1 MKKQF
6 ISLCF
11 LVTLLFTS
19 IILSQP
25 VSDPASALPASIDN
39 WKKLGEDRL
48 FNDQNLYDYLDG
60 AAELYISF
68 GFSKVFNRNYSDGE
82 GKEILVDIFYM
93 NTSQD
98 AFGAF
103 SFSVG
108 KIGDD
113 FGVQS
118 QLAPGAIVFW
128 KNNFIVSI
136 VENPASDDAK
146 MVSAKIATMVDE
158 SISEKGSYPEVLKYL
173 PAENLD
179 QQSIRYFRHY
189 VWLNTYTFISSE
201 NLLNINQNTHGVLAK
216 YGDKEK
222 QILMMVKYPNEQDAI
237 AAKEK
242 FNTAYYKTA
251 KPKTVV
257 KTKDGR
263 YSSAKVIKNFFV
275 AVFGGVKEN
284 DVKNLISRTEESINR
299 LTSTNK

>member
-68 GFSKVFNRNYSDGE
+68 GFSKVFNRIYSAGE

-93 NTSQD
+93 NTSYD

-108 KIGDD
+108 KIGNDY
-113 FGVQS
+113 GVQS

-128 KNNFIVSI
+128 KNKFIVSI
-136 VENPASDDAK
+136 VENPASDEAKKVSLRIAK
-146 MVSAKIATMVDE
+146 MIDE
-158 SISEKGSYPEVLKYL
+158 SIQEKGSFPDVLKYL
-173 PAENLD
+173 PAEKLD
-179 QQSIRYFRHY
+179 HQSLRYFRHY

-201 NLLNINQNTHGVLAK
+201 NILNINQNTHGVLAK

-222 QILMMVKYPNEQDAI
+222 VILMIVKYPNEQDAI

-242 FNTAYYKTA
+242 FNIAYYKTA
-251 KPKTVV
+251 NPQPVIKA
-257 KTKDGR
+257 KDGR
-263 YSSAKVIKNFFV
+263 YSGTEVVKNFFV
-275 AVFGGVKEN
+275 AVFSGVKEN
-284 DVKNLISRTEESINR
+284 DVKNLIIRAEESINR
-299 LTSTNK
+299 LTSTK